1 MDRLIARTDP
11 LGATEHYAYDTNG
24 NLTQFTDRK
33 GNVTVYQYD
42 LLDRKIFAG
51 FDQNGN
57 QYASTVTYSYDQAD
71 RLTQLVDSSY
81 GTITRSYDG
90 MDNLIGEQTPLGEL
104 SYNYDA
110 AHRLLSTTVD
120 GQAPITYSYDRVD
133 HVIGITQGSIS
144 ASFAYDSSGRQT
156 QAVLPNGVTVAY
168 GYDVGPRINQL
179 TWSGSQ
185 GQIGNLGYVYD
196 ADGRVIQKTGSFAQV
211 VLPQTISGNSFN
223 AANQM
228 VSFNGMP
235 LTYDADGNLI
245 NDGTNTYSWNERNRL
260 VGISGSPN
268 GPASFA
274 YDPFGRRVSK
284 TVGGT
289 TTQFQYDGHEVV
301 QEIQPAV
308 GNVLTNMGFSRTDLA
323 GNMTFL
329 GDLLGSTIALTDDSG
344 AVDTQYS
351 YEPFG
356 AATASGSP
364 STNPY
369 QFAFHQN
376 DGTGLYY
383 YSARYYSPSLG
394 RFISEDPSGT
404 SGGLNLYEY
413 AGDQPVTYEDATGL
427 SPSDGT
433 GSCRTCSATLRST
446 PIELPAWLGRLGEMH
461 TYWDTK
467 YGSDEQ
473 FVSGYPDDTYYI
485 SSLNVGFNYDTGEGG
500 VAWPSGSSTEN
511 CPKLKKLKD
520 AASKWPNFSIPY
532 NAVLG
537 PNSNSAARY
546 LGEAGGFNPT
556 RPTGAWGWN
565 WPIEI
570 FF

>member
-1 MDRLIARTDP
+1 M
-11 LGATEHYAYDTNG
+11 
-24 NLTQFTDRK
+24 
-33 GNVTVYQYD
+33 
-42 LLDRKIFAG
+42 
-51 FDQNGN
+51 
-57 QYASTVTYSYDQAD
+57 
-71 RLTQLVDSSY
+71 
-81 GTITRSYDG
+81 
-90 MDNLIGEQTPLGEL
+90 
-104 SYNYDA
+104 
-110 AHRLLSTTVD
+110 
-120 GQAPITYSYDRVD
+120 
-133 HVIGITQGSIS
+133 
-144 ASFAYDSSGRQT
+144 
-156 QAVLPNGVTVAY
+156 LPRPVA
-168 GYDVGPRINQL
+168 
-179 TWSGSQ
+179 
-185 GQIGNLGYVYD
+185 
-196 ADGRVIQKTGSFAQV
+196 
-211 VLPQTISGNSFN
+211 GNSFN

-260 VGISGSPN
+260 VGMSGSPN

-383 YSARYYSPSLG
+383 YSARYYSPTLA
-394 RFISEDPSGT
+394 RFISEDPSGAR
-404 SGGLNLYEY
+404 GGINLYEY
-413 AGDQPVTYEDATGL
+413 AGDQPVTFEDSTGL
-427 SPSDGT
+427 SPKL
-433 GSCRTCSATLRST
+433 RQWVVQTLHSKARVPHCHNIS
-446 PIELPAWLGRLGEMH
+446 PFPSPKIPRVLANNQRWRQPHRLRRRR
-461 TYWDTK
+461 
-467 YGSDEQ
+467 
-473 FVSGYPDDTYYI
+473 
-485 SSLNVGFNYDTGEGG
+485 VGVPE
-500 VAWPSGSSTEN
+500 S
-511 CPKLKKLKD
+511 
-520 AASKWPNFSIPY
+520 
-532 NAVLG
+532 
-537 PNSNSAARY
+537 
-546 LGEAGGFNPT
+546 
-556 RPTGAWGWN
+556 
-565 WPIEI
+565 
-570 FF
+570 